1 MEGGRELRETGV
13 TIILTTHYIEE
24 AEEIADRVGVIN
36 GGKILL
42 IEQKTDLMKK
52 LGRKELRVDLQE
64 PISVIPETLS
74 GYELTIEDDGHSLIY
89 DYDTSGERTG
99 ITTLLTALAEA
110 GIRLKDI
117 STRQSSLE
125 DIFVELVGARA

>member
-1 MEGGRELRETGV
+1 
-13 TIILTTHYIEE
+13 
-24 AEEIADRVGVIN
+24 
-36 GGKILL
+36 L
-42 IEQKTDLMKK
+42 IEQKKDLMKK

-64 PISVIPETLS
+64 PISAIPEALS
-74 GYELTIEDDGHSLIY
+74 GYDLTIEDDGHSLLY
-89 DYDTSGERTG
+89 DYDTEGERTG

>member
-1 MEGGRELRETGV
+1 
-13 TIILTTHYIEE
+13 
-24 AEEIADRVGVIN
+24 
-36 GGKILL
+36 
-42 IEQKTDLMKK
+42 MKK

-64 PISVIPETLS
+64 PISTIPETLS
-74 GYELTIEDDGHSLIY
+74 GYELTIEDEGHSLIY
-89 DYDTSGERTG
+89 DYNTASERTG